1 MKKAII
7 TSLALGALPFVASAQ
22 SELGNIENIVQAIDR
37 IVDLLIPIVFAL
49 AILFFFW
56 GLAQFILAA
65 DDEGA
70 RASGR
75 QKMIWGIVAIAVMA
89 SIWGLV
95 EFLQNAFGINSL
107 DLDAPSVNPL
117 IPQP

>member
-7 TSLALGALPFVASAQ
+7 TALALGALPFVTFAQ
-22 SELGNIENIVQAIDR
+22 SLGNIQNIVTAFGNIID
-37 IVDLLIPIVFAL
+37 ILIPIVFAL

-89 SIWGLV
+89 SVWGLV
-95 EFLQNAFGINSL
+95 QFLQQTFEVSPLA
-107 DLDAPSVNPL
+107 APPVDPL